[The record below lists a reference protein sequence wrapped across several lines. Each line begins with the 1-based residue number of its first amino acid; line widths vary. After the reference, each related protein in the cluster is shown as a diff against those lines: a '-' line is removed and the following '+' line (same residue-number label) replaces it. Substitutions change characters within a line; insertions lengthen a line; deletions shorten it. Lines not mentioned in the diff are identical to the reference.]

1 MNNLLEYFLAPRV
14 SEEDLPSLL
23 TDVNVSSRRTF
34 SCQSLVKSQ
43 LRYLTQVWS
52 PNQFLLKAKIERV
65 QRRATR
71 WILQTRVD
79 EMFNKERLVTLNL
92 LPLALDRE
100 LKDLAF
106 YLSCLF
112 GFTDINILEHTSFT
126 PRGRTRQSN
135 SFNLKTPL
143 FRTSTF
149 KASYFNPR
157 ELILSRL
164 NRITKLWNFICSLKS
179 FN

>member
-106 YLSCLF
+106 Y
-112 GFTDINILEHTSFT
+112 
-126 PRGRTRQSN
+126 
-135 SFNLKTPL
+135 
-143 FRTSTF
+143 
-149 KASYFNPR
+149 
-157 ELILSRL
+157 
-164 NRITKLWNFICSLKS
+164 
-179 FN
+179 

>member
-1 MNNLLEYFLAPRV
+1 MNNSDNLITISCFGILLASSKFSQRQLYMKIYSWVIWANQKRWNNFDNLLEYFLAPRV

-23 TDVNVSSRRTF
+23 TDVNVRRTL

-79 EMFNKERLVTLNL
+79 ELFSKERLVTLNL

-106 YLSCLF
+106 Y
-112 GFTDINILEHTSFT
+112 
-126 PRGRTRQSN
+126 
-135 SFNLKTPL
+135 
-143 FRTSTF
+143 
-149 KASYFNPR
+149 
-157 ELILSRL
+157 
-164 NRITKLWNFICSLKS
+164 
-179 FN
+179 

>member
-23 TDVNVSSRRTF
+23 MDVNVRRTL

-79 EMFNKERLVTLNL
+79 ELFNKERLVTLNL

-100 LKDLAF
+100 LKNLHFTRTAFLALLTLTF
-106 YLSCLF
+106 Q
-112 GFTDINILEHTSFT
+112 NIRLLLLAAV
-126 PRGRTRQSN
+126 QD
-135 SFNLKTPL
+135 KV
-143 FRTSTF
+143 
-149 KASYFNPR
+149 
-157 ELILSRL
+157 ILSIL
-164 NRITKLWNFICSLKS
+164 KLLFSEPVLLRPPILIQESLS
-179 FN
+179 SLVLIVLISYGILSVH